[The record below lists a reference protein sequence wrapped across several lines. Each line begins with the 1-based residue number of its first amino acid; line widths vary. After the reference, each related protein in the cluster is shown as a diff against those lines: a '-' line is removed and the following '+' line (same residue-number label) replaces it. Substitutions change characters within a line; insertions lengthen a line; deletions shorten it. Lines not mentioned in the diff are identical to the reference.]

1 MDSGVAP
8 HSRGAL
14 ISFCAGL
21 LLAAP
26 FRCRWPAF
34 PLFRAASPC
43 GLCPVARRQIS
54 PWHAFYFISESTGC
68 HKRTRCDECLNCLN
82 PKLLKR
88 FGCLSGKDNAAT
100 PAKKREVDLLQ
111 WGLDPAAE
119 HRSPAE
125 REDLVEPQSIRG
137 GGAAGVRKHANPVA
151 KPALDPKHSA
161 QVAQLQTEL
170 SQLKSQVAGASLCLH
185 AAVSHAICA

>member
-43 GLCPVARRQIS
+43 GLCPVARRQNT

-161 QVAQLQTEL
+161 QVAQLQ
-170 SQLKSQVAGASLCLH
+170 KSSAS
-185 AAVSHAICA
+185 

>member
-1 MDSGVAP
+1 MSLISPRPSAAQNVGGGAMDSGVAP

-88 FGCLSGKDNAAT
+88 FGCLSGNNRQRQCSNASEET
-100 PAKKREVDLLQ
+100 RGRPPAV
-111 WGLDPAAE
+111 GF
-119 HRSPAE
+119 RSC
-125 REDLVEPQSIRG
+125 S
-137 GGAAGVRKHANPVA
+137 GAPFACR
-151 KPALDPKHSA
+151 
-161 QVAQLQTEL
+161 T
-170 SQLKSQVAGASLCLH
+170 
-185 AAVSHAICA
+185 

>member
-21 LLAAP
+21 LLVAP

-54 PWHAFYFISESTGC
+54 PWHAFYFISES
-68 HKRTRCDECLNCLN
+68 RD
-82 PKLLKR
+82 
-88 FGCLSGKDNAAT
+88 AT
-100 PAKKREVDLLQ
+100 SEQ
-111 WGLDPAAE
+111 
-119 HRSPAE
+119 
-125 REDLVEPQSIRG
+125 
-137 GGAAGVRKHANPVA
+137 GAM
-151 KPALDPKHSA
+151 SA
-161 QVAQLQTEL
+161 
-170 SQLKSQVAGASLCLH
+170 
-185 AAVSHAICA
+185 

>member
-14 ISFCAGL
+14 VSFCAGL

-43 GLCPVARRQIS
+43 GLALLQGGKLALGMR
-54 PWHAFYFISESTGC
+54 FILFLNQRGC

-88 FGCLSGKDNAAT
+88 FGCLSGKDNAAM

-161 QVAQLQTEL
+161 QVAQLQ
-170 SQLKSQVAGASLCLH
+170 KSSAS
-185 AAVSHAICA
+185 

>member
-54 PWHAFYFISESTGC
+54 PWHAFYFISESTGM
-68 HKRTRCDECLNCLN
+68 
-82 PKLLKR
+82 
-88 FGCLSGKDNAAT
+88 
-100 PAKKREVDLLQ
+100 
-111 WGLDPAAE
+111 
-119 HRSPAE
+119 
-125 REDLVEPQSIRG
+125 PQ
-137 GGAAGVRKHANPVA
+137 ANKVR
-151 KPALDPKHSA
+151 
-161 QVAQLQTEL
+161 
-170 SQLKSQVAGASLCLH
+170 
-185 AAVSHAICA
+185 

>member
-1 MDSGVAP
+1 MVQWTRASRPIPGVPSFRFAP
-8 HSRGAL
+8 A
-14 ISFCAGL
+14 SFWWL
-21 LLAAP
+21 LFDAVGRRFPCSEPRRLAA
-26 FRCRWPAF
+26 CA
-34 PLFRAASPC
+34 PLQGGKLALGMR
-43 GLCPVARRQIS
+43 
-54 PWHAFYFISESTGC
+54 FILFLNQRGC

-161 QVAQLQTEL
+161 QVAQLQ
-170 SQLKSQVAGASLCLH
+170 KSSAS
-185 AAVSHAICA
+185 